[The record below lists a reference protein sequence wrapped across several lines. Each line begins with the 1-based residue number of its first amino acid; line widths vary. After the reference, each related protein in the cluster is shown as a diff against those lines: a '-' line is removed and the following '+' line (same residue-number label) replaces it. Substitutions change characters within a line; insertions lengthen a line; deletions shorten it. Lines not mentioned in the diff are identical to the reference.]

1 MMLRH
6 NKYHYQ
12 VPAAGGGDGGQAV
25 DLSTALTGEALQPLL
40 QNPEFLDKVK
50 EFLPAG
56 EGGKETSL
64 ADLSGTVQS
73 PQFQQALSMFCM
85 ALSSGQLGPLIR
97 EFGLG
102 EEAGGAADK
111 VSDLCS
117 VQLSLAIIKFLPGRH
132 GGFREGSPEQGRD
145 REER

>member
-1 MMLRH
+1 M
-6 NKYHYQ
+6 
-12 VPAAGGGDGGQAV
+12 

-50 EFLPAG
+50 EFLPDG
-56 EGGKETSL
+56 EEGKETSL
-64 ADLSGTVQS
+64 ADVSGTVQS
-73 PQFQQALSMFCM
+73 PQFKQALSMFCM

-111 VSDLCS
+111 VREICL
-117 VQLSLAIIKFLPGRH
+117 VQSGNN
-132 GGFREGSPEQGRD
+132 
-145 REER
+145 